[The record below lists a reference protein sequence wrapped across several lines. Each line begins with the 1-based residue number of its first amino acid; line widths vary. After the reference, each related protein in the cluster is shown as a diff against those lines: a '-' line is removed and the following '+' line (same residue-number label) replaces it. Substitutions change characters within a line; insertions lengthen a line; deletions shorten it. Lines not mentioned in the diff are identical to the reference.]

1 MSTPAFDPLRY
12 KALQRHEWGV
22 SAAGWRQHW
31 AIWERAAQH
40 VNVRMIELAH
50 VDDGHRV
57 LDLATGLGQS
67 AFTAARLVGS
77 TGRVIATDVSP
88 QMLALAREE
97 ASTLGLHNIEF
108 REMDAEEPDLP
119 EHTFQA
125 ILCRWGL
132 MFLPHLTMALRKLRR
147 LLVPGGRFAAIV
159 WGPPERAPALS
170 VPMGI
175 IRQARALPPSPAG
188 TPGAF
193 SLGDAGLLERTFTEA
208 GYTAVHTEWLTVT
221 LAYASVEEFIQ
232 ERQAT
237 SATTR
242 AMLAEVSAPEQG
254 AIWRAVAAAV
264 RPYATAEG
272 GLQMPNDALCVVGQS
287 PSSTEGR

>member
-1 MSTPAFDPLRY
+1 MSTPAFNPLQY

-22 SAAGWRQHW
+22 SAAGWKQHW
-31 AIWERAAQH
+31 ALWERATQP
-40 VNVRMIELAH
+40 VNARLIELAH
-50 VDDGHRV
+50 VDAGHRV
-57 LDLATGLGQS
+57 LDLATGLGEP
-67 AFTAARLVGS
+67 AVTAARRVGH
-77 TGRVIATDVSP
+77 TGWVVATDVSP
-88 QMLALAREE
+88 QMLALARES
-97 ASTLGLHNIEF
+97 ASMLGLHNIEF
-108 REMDAEEPDLP
+108 RDMDAEAPDLP

-132 MFLPHLTMALRKLRR
+132 MFLPDLPTALRKLRR
-147 LLVPGGRFAAIV
+147 LLVPGGRFAATV

-170 VPMGI
+170 LPMGI
-175 IRQARALPPSPAG
+175 IRQARALPPPPAG

-193 SLGDAGLLERTFTEA
+193 SLADAHLLEHTFTQA
-208 GYTAVHTEWLTVT
+208 GFTAVHTEWLTVI

-237 SATTR
+237 SANTR
-242 AMLAEVSAPEQG
+242 AMLAEATAPEQA

-272 GLQMPNDALCVVGQS
+272 GLRIPNDALCVVGQNGG
-287 PSSTEGR
+287 E